1 METFTFAE
9 EFVEEFFIEMEE
21 EFFIECPHCG
31 MRYTI
36 SSSEISISDIDNDP
50 SDRYPKFCPFCGGEI
65 EI

>member
-1 METFTFAE
+1 
-9 EFVEEFFIEMEE
+9 MEE

-36 SSSEISISDIDNDP
+36 HSTDMQMSDLQDDP
-50 SDRYPKFCPFCGGEI
+50 NDRYPQFCPFCGKEI

>member
-1 METFTFAE
+1 
-9 EFVEEFFIEMEE
+9 VRDKMEE